1 MPQSREAVHLEPGPT
16 CVQQARRWAAAVCRE
31 LGREDLVES
40 AELGV
45 SELVTNAV
53 LHAEAPITLRVRGTR
68 SHPRLEVSDSSPHPP
83 VLSPPSFAD
92 DVDEID
98 LLMTVGRGLSMVAMN
113 SAAWGAEIT
122 REGKV
127 VWFEPTAEPREDADL
142 TGEVFDATADDEADV
157 ADALTVH
164 LLHLPLAPYREFR
177 RHYSELRREVRLL
190 ALAHENDYPLAK
202 ELSQLFDTFEH
213 HIDHASTTARVEAA
227 LVAGEEHAD
236 VDVAVGP
243 GAPQLIGQM
252 LELLDLA
259 DAFCRAQRL
268 LSLARTNEQ
277 RAFQRWFLTQIGV
290 QAEGRA
296 PTAWSEPSPSTS
308 AGSDDAHA
316 S

>member
-1 MPQSREAVHLEPGPT
+1 MPQSRDALRLEPGPT
-16 CVQQARRWAAAVCRE
+16 CVQQARRWAVAVCRE
-31 LGREDLVES
+31 LGRDDLVES

-53 LHAEAPITLRVRGTR
+53 LHATAPIGLRVRGTR
-68 SHPRLEVSDSSPHPP
+68 THPRLEVSDSSPQPP
-83 VLSPPSFAD
+83 VLNPPAIGD
-92 DVDEID
+92 DLDEID

-127 VWFEPTAEPREDADL
+127 VWFEPTAEPRDDADL
-142 TGEVFDATADDEADV
+142 AGEVFDATGVEGGLLAP
-157 ADALTVH
+157 DALLVH
-164 LLHLPLAPYREFR
+164 LRNLPLRPYREFR

-213 HIDHASTTARVEAA
+213 HIDHASATERVDEA
-227 LVAGEEHAD
+227 VAAGADHAD
-236 VDVAVGP
+236 VDIAVGP
-243 GAPQLIGQM
+243 DAPKLIGQM

-277 RAFQRWFLTQIGV
+277 RAFQRWFLTEIGA
-290 QAEGRA
+290 QAQNEA
-296 PTAWSEPSPSTS
+296 PRAWSGKAASS
-308 AGSDDAHA
+308 SDDAHA